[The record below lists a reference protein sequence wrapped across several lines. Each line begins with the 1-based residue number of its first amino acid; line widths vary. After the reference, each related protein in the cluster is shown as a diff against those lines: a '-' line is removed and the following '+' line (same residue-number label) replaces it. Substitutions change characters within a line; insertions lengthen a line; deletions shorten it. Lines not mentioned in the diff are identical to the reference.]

1 MGHQT
6 GALPERTK
14 YKKGTW
20 PERAK
25 YEKGAWPERAKYNN
39 GFAKITFFVVAW
51 FPPPSPH
58 ACLGGPLAG
67 PLGRWAPDLAAGPLA
82 EPLGPSMGPWA
93 PG

>member
-25 YEKGAWPERAKYNN
+25 YEKGAWPERAKYKN
-39 GFAKITFFVVAW
+39 GFAKITFCCCLV
-51 FPPPSPH
+51 PPRLPPRLSWG
-58 ACLGGPLAG
+58 AAG
-67 PLGRWAPDLAAGPLA
+67 WAAGP
-82 EPLGPSMGPWA
+82 MGP
-93 PG
+93 